1 VKTEELI
8 TMLSTNVPPTH
19 GREFGGAVLIAI
31 GIGTAVA
38 LCFEC
43 SMFGTGLEG
52 LGGNHPILQMGVITL
67 ILTLVAAGLR
77 LLLVSARPG
86 KRGRGALL
94 LIGGVLLIMLLA
106 GILGLIGEP
115 RAGWSAMLSGD
126 PLADCLICVP
136 VVAVPTLVALIWAL
150 RRGAPVYPAL
160 SGSAAGL
167 VAGALGVAALAL
179 HQPAVSFLAAAVLY
193 GAPIVLC
200 AVLGAVI
207 GWRLLRW

>member
-1 VKTEELI
+1 VKTEDLI
-8 TMLSTNVPPTH
+8 TMLSTNVPPTR

-52 LGGNHPILQMGVITL
+52 LGGNRPGLQIGVIAL
-67 ILTLVAAGLR
+67 VLTLVAAGLR
-77 LLLVSARPG
+77 LLFVSAKPG
-86 KRGRGALL
+86 KRGSGALF
-94 LIGGVLLIMLLA
+94 LIGAVILVIVLA
-106 GILGLIGEP
+106 GLLGLMREP
-115 RAGWSAMLSGD
+115 RAGWSGMLSAE
-126 PLADCLICVP
+126 PLSDCLICVP
-136 VVAVPTLVALIWAL
+136 VIAVPTLIGLFWAL

-160 SGSAAGL
+160 SGAAAGL
-167 VAGALGVAALAL
+167 VSGAMGVAALAL
-179 HQPAVSFLAAAVLY
+179 HQPTMSLLGAAALY

-200 AVLGAVI
+200 ALLGAVI